1 MISPLFSFWMR
12 YLGRACM
19 AVAVLMFGA
28 AVVVF
33 VTGFEPAFLGM
44 VLALGL
50 FTLGIGALAI
60 GRR

>member
-1 MISPLFSFWMR
+1 MISPLFSLWMR
-12 YLGRACM
+12 YLGRGCL
-19 AVAVLMFGA
+19 AVAVLTFTA
-28 AVVVF
+28 SVAVF

-44 VLALGL
+44 VFALGL